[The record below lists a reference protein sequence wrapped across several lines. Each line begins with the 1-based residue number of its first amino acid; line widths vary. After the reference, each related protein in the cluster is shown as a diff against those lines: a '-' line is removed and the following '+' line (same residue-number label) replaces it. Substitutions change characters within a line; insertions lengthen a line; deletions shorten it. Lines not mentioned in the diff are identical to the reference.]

1 MIVFFSC
8 NEKSK
13 PRVYQVAKS
22 TTTSNQIVQDK
33 KSITKFTWNVPS
45 DWIENEPKQFQIAN
59 YSIPISDIDN
69 AIIAI
74 SKFGGNAGGI
84 MANVNRWRKQIEL
97 PEISLEDISKKA
109 KQGLSSI
116 GEYSVYKI
124 INSSKPEIGFLCMIL
139 PIADGTIF
147 VKMTSDTE
155 GIKLLE
161 NKFMSFCSSFKM
173 NDE

>member
-1 MIVFFSC
+1 MIFTSC
-8 NEKSK
+8 NEKTE
-13 PRVYQVAKS
+13 PRVYQISKS
-22 TTTSNQIVQDK
+22 TKTSNQIIQDK
-33 KSITKFTWNVPS
+33 KSITEFTWDVPS

-59 YSIPISDIDN
+59 YSIPISNTDN
-69 AIIAI
+69 VLIAI

-84 MANVNRWRKQIEL
+84 MANVNRWRKQIDL
-97 PEISLEDISKKA
+97 PEIPLSDISKQA
-109 KQGLSSI
+109 KQGTSSI

-124 INSSKPEIGFLCMIL
+124 INSSKSDIAFLCMIL

-147 VKMTSDTE
+147 AKMTSDTN
-155 GIKLLE
+155 GIELLE

>member
-1 MIVFFSC
+1 MMIFTSC
-8 NEKSK
+8 NEKSE

-22 TTTSNQIVQDK
+22 TTTSNKIIQNEK
-33 KSITKFTWNVPS
+33 NITEFTWDVPS
-45 DWIENEPKQFQIAN
+45 DWIENQPKQFQIAN
-59 YSIPISDIDN
+59 YSIPISSTDN
-69 AIIAI
+69 AVIAI

-84 MANVNRWRKQIEL
+84 MANVNRWRKQIDL
-97 PEISLEDISKKA
+97 PEISLSDISKQA

-124 INSSKPEIGFLCMIL
+124 INSSKPDIAFLCMIL

-147 VKMTSDTE
+147 VKLTSDIE

>member
-8 NEKSK
+8 NEKSE

-22 TTTSNQIVQDK
+22 TTTSNKIIQNEK
-33 KSITKFTWNVPS
+33 NITEFAWDVPS
-45 DWIENEPKQFQIAN
+45 DWIINEPKQFQIAN
-59 YSIPISDIDN
+59 YSIPISSTDN
-69 AIIAI
+69 AVIAI

-84 MANVNRWRKQIEL
+84 IANVNRWRKQIDL
-97 PEISLEDISKKA
+97 PEISLAEISKQA

-139 PIADGTIF
+139 PITDGTIF
-147 VKMTSDTE
+147 VKMTSDTD